1 MSDRDQYIEKM
12 KARLD
17 EWNAD
22 LAKLEAQARSAEA
35 DMKMQYDRQ
44 IEELRRQRDQAEKQ
58 LRELRTAGDESWERL
73 RKGMEAAWDDM
84 SRAFRDAADRF
95 R

>member
-17 EWNAD
+17 EWNAE
-22 LAKLEAQARSAEA
+22 LAKLEARARSAEA
-35 DMKMQYDRQ
+35 DMRMQYDRQ
-44 IEELRRQRDQAEKQ
+44 IEELRNRRDEAEKRF
-58 LRELRTAGDESWERL
+58 RELRAAGEESWERL
-73 RKGMEAAWDDM
+73 RKGMETAWDEM